1 VIGMTVHDVTA
12 DRHQRRE
19 AGMSDDISNPVDPA
33 GPAAVPTHDATPE
46 TSPGDDLPA
55 LPIFDRDAAMA
66 HVGDDAEVLRA
77 VVEMFLEEGPK
88 RLAQIGAAVQAGDPR
103 GLESS
108 AHSLKGSAAIL
119 GLERVRALSLALED
133 LGESGSVAGAE
144 ARMKALGG
152 ALEDGMAALRRE
164 LKSPA

>member
-1 VIGMTVHDVTA
+1 MT
-12 DRHQRRE
+12 
-19 AGMSDDISNPVDPA
+19 DDISNPVDPA
-33 GPAAVPTHDATPE
+33 GSPAMPTRDATPA
-46 TSPGDDLPA
+46 SSAGDELPK
-55 LPIFDRDAAMA
+55 LPVFVRDAAMT
-66 HVGDDAEVLRA
+66 HVGDDPEVLRSIA
-77 VVEMFLEEGPK
+77 EMFLEEGPK
-88 RLAQIGAAVQAGDPR
+88 RLAKIGAAVQAGDAG

-119 GLERVRALSLALED
+119 GLERVRALSLALEE

-144 ARMKALGG
+144 ARMEALSG